1 MTTKSS
7 SEKFQV
13 SLNLNSNRELDHLVQ
28 PCLQLDYKAL
38 HMLDS
43 AYWRSSDDEQTKDF
57 FKYMTSSARS
67 SKRLLPRFL
76 KPLSFR
82 STTRDGTRKQK
93 IFTLSRTQTQKWR
106 SIFKIIWTVE
116 HEDWRVPQWIRG
128 RLRKAKR

>member
-13 SLNLNSNRELDHLVQ
+13 SLNLNSNRELDHLAQ
-28 PCLQLDYKAL
+28 PCLQLDYEAL

-57 FKYMTSSARS
+57 CYVYDKFNKEFKEV
-67 SKRLLPRFL
+67 LLRFL

-82 STTRDGTRKQK
+82 STTRDETRKQK
-93 IFTLSRTQTQKWR
+93 ILTLSRTQTQK
-106 SIFKIIWTVE
+106 
-116 HEDWRVPQWIRG
+116 
-128 RLRKAKR
+128 